1 MADKFINDVG
11 LQVIKQWIEGKF
23 ALDAD
28 LDELAAEVSE
38 IIAEGGEPNVIE
50 VVKVNNSPLTPDA
63 NKAVNVEVPEDL
75 ADLTNTSADPYA
87 KESDLPTKTSDLT
100 NDGDGTTPFATTAA
114 ATTSAAGLMSAA
126 DKTKLD
132 GVEAGA
138 EENVQSDW
146 NQTTTTA
153 DDFIKNKPTKL
164 SDFTNDGDGTA
175 NSKYATEKYVDENGG
190 KIDSISVNGTP
201 QTIDENK
208 NVDLDIP
215 SEIFIA
221 QNNQTTYTE
230 IKEAYDARKQMY
242 IVLSEDSKDIF
253 PVIGNYVPFS
263 SSMPIYLGCVNVD
276 TSGMLKTY
284 FICKISPDNSWS
296 FDGVYE
302 FAFTSDIP
310 KDLSDLTNTG
320 ADPYAQM
327 SDVESAV
334 VGALKPKGSCAF
346 ASLPQLTAA
355 NLNSIYNITDAFTT
369 TADFVEGAGKAY
381 PAGTNVAIINT
392 GTDANPVYKYDV
404 YSSFIDLSAYW
415 TSTSGQNNTLLAMT
429 TAEINAILEPTTP

>member
-28 LDELAAEVSE
+28 LDELAAEVAE

-50 VVKVNNSPLTPDA
+50 TVKVNGTALTPV
-63 NKAVNVEVPEDL
+63 NKAVDVTVPEDL
-75 ADLTNTSADPYA
+75 EDLTNTGSDPYV

-146 NQTTTTA
+146 SQTATTA

-175 NSKYATEKYVDENGG
+175 GSAFATKDYVDENGG
-190 KIDSISVNGTP
+190 KIDKIKVNDVE
-201 QTIDENK
+201 QTITNK
-208 NVDLDIP
+208 TVNI
-215 SEIFIA
+215 
-221 QNNQTTYTE
+221 T
-230 IKEAYDARKQMY
+230 
-242 IVLSEDSKDIF
+242 
-253 PVIGNYVPFS
+253 VP
-263 SSMPIYLGCVNVD
+263 
-276 TSGMLKTY
+276 
-284 FICKISPDNSWS
+284 
-296 FDGVYE
+296 E
-302 FAFTSDIP
+302 
-310 KDLSDLTNTG
+310 DLSDLTNTDS
-320 ADPYAQM
+320 DPYAKI

-346 ASLPQLTAA
+346 ANLPALTAA
-355 NLNSIYNITDAFTT
+355 NLNNLYNVTDSFTT
-369 TADFVEGAGKAY
+369 TADFVEGAGHSY
-381 PAGTNVAIINT
+381 PAGTEVAIINN
-392 GTDANPVYKYDV
+392 GTDASPVYKYSAYTGV
-404 YSSFIDLSAYW
+404 MDLSAYW

-429 TAEINAILEPTTP
+429 TAEINAILNPTP

>member
-11 LQVIKQWIEGKF
+11 LQVIKEWIEGKF

-28 LDELAAEVSE
+28 LDELAEEVSE

-50 VVKVNNSPLTPDA
+50 IVKVNNTPLTPDG
-63 NKAVNVEVPEDL
+63 NKAVNVTVPEDL
-75 ADLTNTSADPYA
+75 SDLTNTGNDPYA
-87 KESDLPTKTSDLT
+87 QESDLPTKTSDLT

-132 GVEAGA
+132 GVETGA
-138 EENVQSDW
+138 EANVQSDW
-146 NQTTTTA
+146 SQTTSSA

-164 SDFTNDGDGTA
+164 SDFTNDGDGTTGSA
-175 NSKYATEKYVDENGG
+175 FATEDYVDTYGG
-190 KIDSISVNGTP
+190 KIDVIKVNGTA
-201 QTIDENK
+201 QTITNK
-208 NVDLDIP
+208 TVDITMPTDLD
-215 SEIFIA
+215 
-221 QNNQTTYTE
+221 
-230 IKEAYDARKQMY
+230 
-242 IVLSEDSKDIF
+242 
-253 PVIGNYVPFS
+253 
-263 SSMPIYLGCVNVD
+263 
-276 TSGMLKTY
+276 
-284 FICKISPDNSWS
+284 
-296 FDGVYE
+296 
-302 FAFTSDIP
+302 
-310 KDLSDLTNTG
+310 DLTNTG
-320 ADPYAQM
+320 SDPYAQM

-429 TAEINAILEPTTP
+429 TSEINAILNPTT

>member
-11 LQVIKQWIEGKF
+11 LGVIKQWIEGKF
-23 ALDAD
+23 ALDSD
-28 LDELAAEVSE
+28 LDELAAEVAE

-50 VVKVNNSPLTPDA
+50 IIKKNGTAITPDS
-63 NKAVNVEVPEDL
+63 NKAVDIPIPTITKSGTGETEKITITDGQNAYDAPTVDAMEDYVSEHGGVIQKIKNNGTEMQI
-75 ADLTNTSADPYA
+75 DSSDKSVNFTN
-87 KESDLPTKTSDLT
+87 
-100 NDGDGTTPFATTAA
+100 
-114 ATTSAAGLMSAA
+114 ATTSANGLMSST
-126 DKTKLD
+126 DKSKLD
-132 GVEAGA
+132 GVETGA
-138 EENVQSDW
+138 EANVQSDW
-146 NQTTTTA
+146 SQTTSSA

-164 SDFTNDGDGTA
+164 SDFTNDGDGTTGSA
-175 NSKYATEKYVDENGG
+175 FATEDYVDTYGG
-190 KIDSISVNGTP
+190 KIDKIKVNNVE
-201 QTIDENK
+201 QTITNK
-208 NVDLDIP
+208 TVDI
-215 SEIFIA
+215 
-221 QNNQTTYTE
+221 T
-230 IKEAYDARKQMY
+230 
-242 IVLSEDSKDIF
+242 
-253 PVIGNYVPFS
+253 VP
-263 SSMPIYLGCVNVD
+263 
-276 TSGMLKTY
+276 
-284 FICKISPDNSWS
+284 
-296 FDGVYE
+296 E
-302 FAFTSDIP
+302 
-310 KDLSDLTNTG
+310 DLSDLTNTG

>member
-28 LDELAAEVSE
+28 LDELAAEVAE

-50 VVKVNNSPLTPDA
+50 TIKVNGTALTPV
-63 NKAVNVEVPEDL
+63 NKAVDVTVPEDL
-75 ADLTNTSADPYA
+75 EDLTNTGSDPYVQ
-87 KESDLPTKTSDLT
+87 ESDLPTKTSDLT

-164 SDFTNDGDGTA
+164 SDFTNDGDGTTGSA
-175 NSKYATEKYVDENGG
+175 FATEDYVDTYGG
-190 KIDSISVNGTP
+190 KIDVIKVNGTT
-201 QTIDENK
+201 QTITNK
-208 NVDLDIP
+208 TVDITMPTDLD
-215 SEIFIA
+215 
-221 QNNQTTYTE
+221 
-230 IKEAYDARKQMY
+230 
-242 IVLSEDSKDIF
+242 
-253 PVIGNYVPFS
+253 
-263 SSMPIYLGCVNVD
+263 
-276 TSGMLKTY
+276 
-284 FICKISPDNSWS
+284 
-296 FDGVYE
+296 
-302 FAFTSDIP
+302 
-310 KDLSDLTNTG
+310 DLTNTG
-320 ADPYAQM
+320 SDPYAQM